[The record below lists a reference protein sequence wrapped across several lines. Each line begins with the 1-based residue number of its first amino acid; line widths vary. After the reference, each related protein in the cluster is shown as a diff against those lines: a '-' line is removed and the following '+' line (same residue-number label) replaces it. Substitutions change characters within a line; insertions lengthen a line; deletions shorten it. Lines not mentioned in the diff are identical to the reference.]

1 MRGGKFEHTGQ
12 MPRALCAV
20 LSFGLLILC
29 NVVAAAAA
37 EPGVSEWVAPKADGK
52 LAYKTTES
60 GDRIMDFSA
69 AGYMGGG
76 VALPQVPVKQ
86 TVSPSGEQ
94 DDTARIQAAID
105 EVAALPLTD

>member
-12 MPRALCAV
+12 MPRALCAAV
-20 LSFGLLILC
+20 SFGLLILC
-29 NVVAAAAA
+29 AVISAAA
-37 EPGVSEWVAPKADGK
+37 ETGVTEWVAPAADGK

-86 TVSPSGEQ
+86 TVSPSVEQ
-94 DDTARIQAAID
+94 DDTARIQA
-105 EVAALPLTD
+105 